1 MNIKA
6 LEKEYIQ
13 SLSHFYDNDEAK
25 AIFNLAASSV
35 LKVTKSQLVIDKE
48 KEILAKDSNKLSK
61 ILTDLKT
68 GKPVQ
73 QVLGETIFYGLPFK
87 VTSNVLIPRPET
99 EELVDWV
106 INHVKDKKESLLD
119 IGTGSGCIPIVLKKH
134 LPHLDVSSIDISS
147 EALKVAAENAQL
159 NKININFIEADIL
172 MYSTDKMYDV
182 IVSNPPYIRELEK
195 AEMHENVLI
204 HEPHTALF
212 VSDENPLIFYKA
224 IADFAL
230 SNLNPNGYLF
240 FEINEYLWEET
251 LQILIDKRFKNIELK
266 KDMQGKDRMIMA
278 KTNP

>member
-35 LKVTKSQLVIDKE
+35 LKVAKSQLVIDKE

-159 NKININFIEADIL
+159 NKININLIEADIL
-172 MYSTDKMYDV
+172 KYSTDKMYDV

-278 KTNP
+278 RTNP

>member
-240 FEINEYLWEET
+240 FEIN
-251 LQILIDKRFKNIELK
+251 
-266 KDMQGKDRMIMA
+266 
-278 KTNP
+278 

>member
-106 INHVKDKKESLLD
+106 INNVKDKKESLLD

-159 NKININFIEADIL
+159 NKININLIEADIL
-172 MYSTDKMYDV
+172 KYSTDKMYDV

-278 KTNP
+278 RTNP

>member
-35 LKVTKSQLVIDKE
+35 LKVAKSQLVIDKE

-159 NKININFIEADIL
+159 NKISINLIEADIL
-172 MYSTDKMYDV
+172 KYSTDKMYDV

-278 KTNP
+278 RTNP